1 METASRRVTQDNN
14 FIFLLLF
21 CLDYTPVMDV
31 AFLFGTSPGPLAVER
46 FAAQKKLVKGIL
58 NRYEISRQ
66 KALVSLILKD
76 DQPVVVLKLGDAT
89 NKHEASLAIDSL
101 RNRKRTSSM
110 ANLLTFINNTVF
122 SSGNGARQ
130 GVPKSILYFVDEK
143 LSEIQNDVKEIAAKL
158 REDNVKLVFVTQGD
172 SVDVDKLKLFVP
184 DEHTIFTEPNLTTL
198 DRSVTP
204 VSAALK
210 PSKFIEPIY
219 CQSDL
224 LLFHVGWP

>member
-1 METASRRVTQDNN
+1 METAPHRVTQDNN

-31 AFLFGTSPGPLAVER
+31 AFLFGTSPGPLADER

-89 NKHEASLAIDSL
+89 NRHEASLAIDSL
-101 RNRKRTSSM
+101 RSRKRTSSM
-110 ANLLTFINNTVF
+110 ASLLTFINNTVF

-143 LSEIQNDVKEIAAKL
+143 LSENQNALKNIAAKL
-158 REDNVKLVFVTQGD
+158 REDNVKLVFVMQDD
-172 SVDVDKLKLFVP
+172 SVDDDKLKLLVP
-184 DEHTIFTEPNLTTL
+184 DDHTLFTAPSLKTI
-198 DRSVTP
+198 DRHVTP
-204 VSAALK
+204 VANALK
-210 PSKFIEPIY
+210 PGKFTM
-219 CQSDL
+219 
-224 LLFHVGWP
+224 

>member
-1 METASRRVTQDNN
+1 
-14 FIFLLLF
+14 
-21 CLDYTPVMDV
+21 MDI
-31 AFLFGTSPGPLAVER
+31 AFLFGTSPGPLADER

-66 KALVSLILKD
+66 KALVSLLLKD

-89 NKHEASLAIDSL
+89 NRHEASLAIDSL

-110 ANLLTFINNTVF
+110 ASLLTFINNTVF
-122 SSGNGARQ
+122 SVGNGARQ
-130 GVPKSILYFVDEK
+130 GVPKSILYFVDDK
-143 LSEIQNDVKEIAAKL
+143 PSEIQHDVKEIAAKL

-184 DEHTIFTEPNLTTL
+184 DEHTIFTAPNLTTL

>member
-1 METASRRVTQDNN
+1 METASHRVTQDNN

-31 AFLFGTSPGPLAVER
+31 AFLFGTSPGPLADER

-66 KALVSLILKD
+66 KALVSLILKY

-89 NKHEASLAIDSL
+89 NRHEASLAIDSL

-110 ANLLTFINNTVF
+110 ASLLTFINNTVF

-143 LSEIQNDVKEIAAKL
+143 LSENQNAVKDIAAKL
-158 REDNVKLVFVTQGD
+158 TEDNVKLVFVMQDD
-172 SVDVDKLKLFVP
+172 SVDDDKLKLLVP
-184 DEHTIFTEPNLTTL
+184 DDHTLFTAPSLKTI
-198 DRSVTP
+198 DRHVTP
-204 VSAALK
+204 VAYALK
-210 PSKFIEPIY
+210 PGKFTM
-219 CQSDL
+219 
-224 LLFHVGWP
+224 